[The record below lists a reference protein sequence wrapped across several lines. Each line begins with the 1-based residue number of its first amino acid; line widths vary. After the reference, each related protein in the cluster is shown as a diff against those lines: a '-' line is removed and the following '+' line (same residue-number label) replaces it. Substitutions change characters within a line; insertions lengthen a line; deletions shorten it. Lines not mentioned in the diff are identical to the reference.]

1 MLQKPQ
7 YTNVRTL
14 QTFSTARRPVMT
26 YLHHGVAL
34 IATTTR
40 LTAQN
45 LNVTVGN
52 WYGQLLS
59 PNHKQSNY
67 ILKEKQT
74 EDL

>member
-1 MLQKPQ
+1 MNAQ
-7 YTNVRTL
+7 TL
-14 QTFSTARRPVMT
+14 QTLSTVRRPVQT

-34 IATTTR
+34 IAITTR

-67 ILKEKQT
+67 I
-74 EDL
+74 